1 MSNQEDFRQPEKP
14 PQKTREIDN
23 EARISKKSGN
33 EMKIQQKS
41 EADNSVRHPAK
52 LSNILAQTNQASKF
66 SQIHENL
73 KVFGIPEFLNPG
85 RECWMLHSRRWS
97 LDTGL
102 WTLNAG
108 QQTLNAG
115 RWSMDVGRYNLD
127 VELWVLDT
135 VLDCFRTKSE
145 ASF

>member
-1 MSNQEDFRQPEKP
+1 
-14 PQKTREIDN
+14 
-23 EARISKKSGN
+23 
-33 EMKIQQKS
+33 MKIQQKS

-97 LDTGL
+97 LNTGLWTLDSGL

-115 RWSMDVGRYNLD
+115 RWSMDVGRWMLD
-127 VELWVLDT
+127 ATIWTLSSGYWTLSLT
-135 VLDCFRTKSE
+135 VLEQNQKPVSDST
-145 ASF
+145 